1 MSPARTGL
9 EQGFGPHDAVMFDE
23 HQAHASRESRG
34 DEARSLEAPA
44 GLEDAGVGGRGPG
57 IGKRGGASEDEG
69 KFYDEG
75 H

>member
-1 MSPARTGL
+1 
-9 EQGFGPHDAVMFDE
+9 MFDE